1 MKEKINVYDSIESLC
16 EGFTALLKRE
26 LAKKDEVNISL
37 SGGSTPK
44 ALFNYWSENCK
55 NEIDWK
61 RVIFYW
67 GDERCVP
74 PDDEMSN
81 FGMTKELLFDKIPN
95 ISPTQIHRIHG
106 ENDPSEEVTWY
117 TDILGKFLPKTDGG
131 VPVFDIMMLGLG
143 DDGHTVSI
151 FPNQIQLWDEP
162 VNCVIASHPETG
174 MKRISLTGRVV
185 NNARNIAF
193 LVTGKAKAEKVKQI
207 ATEQCAYVDKYPAA
221 KVTPINGNLY
231 WYLDKEAAERL

>member
-1 MKEKINVYDSIESLC
+1 MKEKINIYASIDSLC

-44 ALFNYWSENCK
+44 ALFDYWSANCK

-67 GDERCVP
+67 GDERCVT
-74 PDDEMSN
+74 PDDPMSN
-81 FGMTKELLFDKIPN
+81 FGMTKDLLFDKIPT

-106 ENDPSEEVTWY
+106 ENAPSEEVTWY
-117 TDILGKFLPKTDGG
+117 TDIMDKFLPKTDAGI
-131 VPVFDIMMLGLG
+131 PVFDIMMLGMG

-151 FPNQIQLWDEP
+151 FPNQINLWDEP
-162 VNCVIASHPETG
+162 ANCVVALHPETG

-185 NNARNIAF
+185 NNAQNIVF
-193 LVTGKAKAEKVKQI
+193 LVTGEAKAEKVKQI
-207 ATEQCAYVDKYPAA
+207 ITEQAVYSNKYPAA
-221 KVTPINGNLY
+221 KVSPVNGNLY
-231 WYLDKEAAERL
+231 WYLDQAAAKLL